1 MVTSLLTMIILAI
14 PGFLMRKKEMIS
26 KEQIDGVGKILMNY
40 LWPGM
45 VLQAMLSVEAEP
57 SVLTEIQ
64 VIVIA
69 SSERA
74 LSVLFRR
81 VKS

>member
-1 MVTSLLTMIILAI
+1 
-14 PGFLMRKKEMIS
+14 MRKKEMIS

-69 SSERA
+69 A
-74 LSVLFRR
+74 IAFHIGTLIFGWFYAKNRR
-81 VKS
+81 LMAG